1 MYIFWFSAFLRL
13 LRLRMKKKM
22 AMKSKMRATPP
33 ITPPMIGLLSMVFKE
48 LEDPTFDVELGE
60 ELDDR
65 TLVEVGVMLDGLG
78 EVEFA
83 PS

>member
-1 MYIFWFSAFLRL
+1 
-13 LRLRMKKKM
+13 
-22 AMKSKMRATPP
+22 
-33 ITPPMIGLLSMVFKE
+33 MIGLLSMVFKE